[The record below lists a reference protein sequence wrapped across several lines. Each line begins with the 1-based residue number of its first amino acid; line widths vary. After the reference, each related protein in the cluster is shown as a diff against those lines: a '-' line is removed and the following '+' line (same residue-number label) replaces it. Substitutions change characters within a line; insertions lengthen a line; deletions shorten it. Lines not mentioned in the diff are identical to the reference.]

1 MTRFEHKKLWKRVTY
16 TLTEESVVVETGS
29 FTHGRRVAI
38 PLEQVP
44 ARSEV
49 LDTSSPAWL
58 GITVALGLVCAG
70 FLVWDL
76 FGGAEFSRIDYGYV
90 LLFTVLSGWRWARS
104 REGSEVFTLTGGGEL
119 AIVMS
124 RYPSPEAE
132 RFVKALQEAK
142 LEAIR
147 RKVERS
153 FPDDPEGAEDYLM
166 WLRNVGILMNQ
177 GFLTLRGWLEPPS
190 PGPAGYVP

>member
-1 MTRFEHKKLWKRVTY
+1 MRFEHKMLWKRVTY
-16 TLTEESVVVETGS
+16 TLNEESVRVDSGS
-29 FTHGRRVAI
+29 LIHGRRVAI

-49 LDTSSPAWL
+49 LTTSSPAWL

-70 FLVWDL
+70 FLAWDL
-76 FGGAEFSRIDYGYV
+76 FGGVEFSRLDYGYA
-90 LLFTVLSGWRWARS
+90 LLFTVLSGGWWTQS
-104 REGSEVFTLTGGGEL
+104 REGSEVFFLTGGGEL

-142 LEAIR
+142 LGAIR
-147 RKVERS
+147 RKIERS
-153 FPDDPEGAEDYLM
+153 FPEDPEGALDYLM
-166 WLRNVGILMNQ
+166 WLRNVGVLKNQ
-177 GFLTLRGWLEPPS
+177 GFLTLRGWIEPAP